1 MDKIQKV
8 FQENEVSELFKQV
21 TNLEDDEVCSHFLN
35 KTSDFASHF
44 DSVNEIQPLKYIGYN
59 RDHFLRDQTYT
70 DLTTY
75 TPVLSNKLY
84 VFIPCFIFFL
94 LK

>member
-59 RDHFLRDQTYT
+59 HDHFLRNQTYT
-70 DLTTY
+70 ITTY
-75 TPVLSNKLY
+75 TPGLSNNKCTFPFHVLY
-84 VFIPCFIFFL
+84 SFF
-94 LK
+94 